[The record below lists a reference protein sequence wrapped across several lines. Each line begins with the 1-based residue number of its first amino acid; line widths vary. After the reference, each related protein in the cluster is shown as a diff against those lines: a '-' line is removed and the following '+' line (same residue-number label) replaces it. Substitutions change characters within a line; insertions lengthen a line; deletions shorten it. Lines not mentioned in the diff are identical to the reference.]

1 MVLYL
6 NSLVMLSTKSKVIMR
21 VFNYNQ
27 GYSDTRSMNGEPVK
41 N

>member
-1 MVLYL
+1 VLYL

-27 GYSDTRSMNGEPVK
+27 GYSDTWSKSGDSVK